1 MHGLDTLI
9 RRNAPA
15 GMPDFPGQT
24 LRNHPRIIALRRDV
38 AGLPV
43 DEHYRRWLYRSIHCY
58 ADQIIERPTYA
69 SDDGWDDLEA
79 LQQVTLGDMM
89 EHAITQRF
97 ERNR

>member
-1 MHGLDTLI
+1 MHGLETLT
-9 RRNAPA
+9 RLNRDVGLPEL
-15 GMPDFPGQT
+15 PGQI
-24 LRNHPRIIALRRDV
+24 LRKHPRIASLRHQV
-38 AGLPV
+38 ARLPV
-43 DEHYRRWLYRSIHCY
+43 DKHYRRWLYRSIHCY

-89 EHAITQRF
+89 EHAMTQRF

>member
-1 MHGLDTLI
+1 MHGLETLT
-9 RRNAPA
+9 RLNRDVGSPEL
-15 GMPDFPGQT
+15 PGQI
-24 LRNHPRIIALRRDV
+24 LRKHPRIASLRRDV
-38 AGLPV
+38 ADLPI

-69 SDDGWDDLEA
+69 PDDGLDDLEA

-89 EHAITQRF
+89 EHAMMQRF